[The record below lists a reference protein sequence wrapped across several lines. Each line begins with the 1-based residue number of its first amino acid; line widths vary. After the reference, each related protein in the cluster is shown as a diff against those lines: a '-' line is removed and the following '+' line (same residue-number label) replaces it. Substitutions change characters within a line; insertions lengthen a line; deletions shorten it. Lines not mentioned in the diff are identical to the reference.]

1 MKWRQWC
8 CFQWFSFGRPDGFP
22 LQCGSGSE
30 GDDAQNLARTR
41 CIGMSWINSWFCLIS
56 NAVVAVA
63 GITVARVAVAMLLLP
78 VWLFDG
84 VTVSVSGVAV

>member
-1 MKWRQWC
+1 
-8 CFQWFSFGRPDGFP
+8 
-22 LQCGSGSE
+22 
-30 GDDAQNLARTR
+30 
-41 CIGMSWINSWFCLIS
+41 MSWINSWFCLIS